1 MSLMN
6 MNLYPHRFRNERNK
20 VQKFHN
26 ARNVC
31 SLLNIPSIE
40 IKTEFPNEQM

>member
-6 MNLYPHRFRNERNK
+6 MNLDPHRFRNERNNK

-26 ARNVC
+26 ATNVC

-40 IKTEFPNEQM
+40 IKTEFPNE